1 MKLPRDLDGLE
12 LVKKL
17 KVFGYIVVRQEG
29 SHMRL
34 RTLENGK
41 HHLSVVIGVLKVGTL
56 DRIIGLVAEH
66 FGSSKEDVWNRLN
79 G

>member
-17 KVFGYIVVRQEG
+17 KVFGYG
-29 SHMRL
+29 HMRL